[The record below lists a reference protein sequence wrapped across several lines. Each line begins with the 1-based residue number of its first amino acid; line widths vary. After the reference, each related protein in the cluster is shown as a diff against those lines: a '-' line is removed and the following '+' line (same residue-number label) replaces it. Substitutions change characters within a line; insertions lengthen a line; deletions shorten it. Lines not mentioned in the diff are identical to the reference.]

1 MIIYLVDI
9 SLLYNKPFICIV
21 KELNIDLRHIDH
33 LQSDHLHK
41 YATFV
46 SLFHAGLLNFLYE
59 VIYRWDV
66 QRLSSYGLSILRL
79 YFKSTIINMGKNG
92 TRCILKYWEDGPALP
107 QEFQKWETL
116 GKRVKMLLSLQR
128 TWHNWK
134 CKFWW

>member
-1 MIIYLVDI
+1 MWVLFVFIYLFLFVVLLTFEALNLNL
-9 SLLYNKPFICIV
+9 SLLYSKPFICIV

-79 YFKSTIINMGKNG
+79 YFKSMIINMGKNG
-92 TRCILKYWEDGPALP
+92 THCILKYWKAPQKKSVLDKLP
-107 QEFQKWETL
+107 LRK
-116 GKRVKMLLSLQR
+116 
-128 TWHNWK
+128 
-134 CKFWW
+134 